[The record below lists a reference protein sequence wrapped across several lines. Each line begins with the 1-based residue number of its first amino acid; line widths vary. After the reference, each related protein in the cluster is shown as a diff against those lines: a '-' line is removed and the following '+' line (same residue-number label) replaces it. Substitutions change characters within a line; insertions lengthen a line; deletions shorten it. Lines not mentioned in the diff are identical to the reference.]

1 MSSCPQVGA
10 SFPSSI
16 NTSALLRAAASKSGP
31 STTAGGSADGR
42 LLRVVLA
49 IRRGIQRRTITNSDE
64 VMEWCN
70 AWKPSGEM
78 GGPGNAG
85 GSRRAIRKHP
95 LPQRDVKDAR
105 DGTHGADGSTGW
117 KDRRGNGPF
126 VGAECVSYDFEDLLL
141 SAALMQQADVLIAV
155 HGENPLSVP
164 VPYVLLPPEY
174 CMCAKT

>member
-16 NTSALLRAAASKSGP
+16 NTSALLRAVALKSGP
-31 STTAGGSADGR
+31 NTSAGGSADGR

-49 IRRGIQRRTITNSDE
+49 IRRGTQRRTITNADE

-78 GGPGNAG
+78 GAPGNDG
-85 GSRRAIRKHP
+85 GNRRAIRKHP
-95 LPQRDVKDAR
+95 LPRRDVKDSR
-105 DGTHGADGSTGW
+105 DGTPGADGGTGW

-141 SAALMQQADVLIAV
+141 SAALMQQADVLIAL
-155 HGENPLSVP
+155 HGEFMLQFPDP
-164 VPYVLLPPEY
+164 CALLPPD
-174 CMCAKT
+174 